1 MKQRIL
7 VIGSNGQI
15 GRELVEAAKC
25 LGNVVSISRNSSPYK
40 IELVQPETIQKVI
53 QKIKPTIIVNAAAYT
68 AVDDAECE
76 EKLAMKINAD
86 APGIIAEEAK
96 LIDATLVHYSTD
108 YVFDGTKTTPY
119 VENDVTNP
127 INIYGK
133 SKLAGENLV
142 LTSGCKNLIFRTSWV
157 YSNHGNNFVKSI
169 IRLANE
175 RDQLNVVDDQIGCPN
190 SANYIAVATVKSLEN
205 YIDTDPDQANKYHGI
220 YNLSSSKP
228 MSWYE
233 FAKNIINIGYEKGRC
248 KNINVNPIP
257 SSEYPTI
264 AARPKYS
271 VLSNKKLFE
280 KFQIE
285 ENPWKFYLEKCIDA
299 L

>member
-1 MKQRIL
+1 MKQHIL

-25 LGNVVSISRNSSPYK
+25 LGDVVAISRNSSPFK
-40 IELVQPETIQKVI
+40 IELTQPETIRKVI
-53 QKIKPTIIVNAAAYT
+53 QKINPTIIINAAAYT
-68 AVDDAECE
+68 SVDDAERE
-76 EKLAMKINAD
+76 AKLAMQINAE
-86 APGIIAEEAK
+86 ALGIIANEAK
-96 LIDATLVHYSTD
+96 LIDATLIHYSTD

-127 INIYGK
+127 ISVYGK
-133 SKLAGENLV
+133 SKLAGEYLV
-142 LTSGCKNLIFRTSWV
+142 LASECKFLIFRTSWV
-157 YSNHGNNFVKSI
+157 YASHGNNFVKSI

-175 RDQLNVVDDQIGCPN
+175 RDQLNIVDDQIGCPN
-190 SANYIAVATVKSLEN
+190 SADFIATATVKVLEK
-205 YIDTDPDQANKYHGI
+205 YIDAHGSQADKYHGI
-220 YNLSSSKP
+220 YHLSTSNV

-233 FAKNIINIGYEKGRC
+233 FSKNIINIGYEKRRC

-271 VLSNKKLFE
+271 VLSNKNLFE
-280 KFQIE
+280 KFQVE
-285 ENPWKFYLEKCIDA
+285 EHPWKFYLEKCIDA